1 MIMRY
6 SYTDARSWVTKE
18 EVYEGEKDQA
28 IEWTMVQKHNGTKA
42 QGDINF
48 VYQEICLEKN

>member
-1 MIMRY
+1 MPVAGWLR
-6 SYTDARSWVTKE
+6 KNNKKLK
-18 EVYEGEKDQA
+18 VYEGEKDQA

-48 VYQEICLEKN
+48 VNQKICLEKN